1 MRTDWGGFPSR
12 MANWHLFSWTFCCS
26 ISGILSPT
34 TGHFTSKP
42 SWNVSCPFSGAL
54 HFLFSLPWLVFSHIS
69 RCHVLSLF
77 LNFPSLPG
85 YLRIAFVPVTC
96 YPPVLPHLELWN
108 THCSLKLCSL
118 HLYLWMVSSIRKQ
131 VLWPQRVSVFHS
143 LLCPSCLEKCFELSR
158 CSTNIRWKKK
168 WIKLR
173 RNIICNLVT
182 KIVPCAK
189 YFVINIDKL

>member
-1 MRTDWGGFPSR
+1 MAFQVGWPTDTCSPG
-12 MANWHLFSWTFCCS
+12 LFVVVSLESSAQQQVISLLSLLETF
-26 ISGILSPT
+26 L
-34 TGHFTSKP
+34 
-42 SWNVSCPFSGAL
+42 
-54 HFLFSLPWLVFSHIS
+54 
-69 RCHVLSLF
+69 VLSLGLCIFYSLCLDWYSLISPGVMCSHFF

-108 THCSLKLCSL
+108 THCYLKLCSL

-143 LLCPSCLEKCFELSR
+143 LLCPACLEKCFELSR

-189 YFVINIDKL
+189 HFVINIDKL